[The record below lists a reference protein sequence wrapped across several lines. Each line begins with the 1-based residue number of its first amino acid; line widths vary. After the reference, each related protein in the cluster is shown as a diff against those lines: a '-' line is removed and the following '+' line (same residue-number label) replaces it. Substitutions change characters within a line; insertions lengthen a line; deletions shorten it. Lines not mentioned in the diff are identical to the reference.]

1 METIDSAA
9 ASGQNPKTTRVILV
23 AIRVI
28 RILTGIFLLVCA
40 IKYSPLFIFLFDS
53 PNVIPILIFGLLLSI
68 PLSFAISENAYKKA
82 LAQWYFVKGMLYG
95 AAPLLLLSLYTGIG
109 IGIENLTPAQR
120 SHINGLIV
128 LPDGEKLSINTPDIC
143 KIEAFRI
150 KFEING
156 KWLLSDDEAH
166 FVCDGSA
173 FGGDKLLIQEAL
185 SIPYNESLIR
195 GNAMLAEKSGDYE
208 VFRYENNSRD
218 QFEITKFIAY
228 DGVQVSVRRNLSHKS
243 TPYLYISRRLD
254 DRFELT
260 YGITQDIENRAALV
274 RADRNVTE
282 YVKSISHRNK

>member
-9 ASGQNPKTTRVILV
+9 VSGQNPKTTRVILV

-28 RILTGIFLLVCA
+28 RILTGVCLLVFA

-68 PLSFAISENAYKKA
+68 PLSFAISEKAYKMAVAKGH
-82 LAQWYFVKGMLYG
+82 FVKGLLYG
-95 AAPLLLLSLYTGIG
+95 AAPLLLLSLYSGIG
-109 IGIENLTPAQR
+109 IGIEKLTPAQR

-143 KIEAFRI
+143 TIENFRI

-166 FVCDGSA
+166 FVCDSSA
-173 FGGDKLLIQEAL
+173 FGVDKLLIQEAL

-195 GNAMLAEKSGDYE
+195 GNSMLIEKSGNYE
-208 VFRYENNSRD
+208 VFLYENNGRD
-218 QFEITKFIAY
+218 QFEITKFTAY
-228 DGVQVSVRRNLSHKS
+228 DGVQVSVRRNLSLKS
-243 TPYLYISRRLD
+243 TPYRYVSRRLD

-260 YGITQDIENRAALV
+260 YGITQDIENRAAWA
-274 RADRNVTE
+274 RTDRNITE